1 MSEHKV
7 VSAALIIIGNEILS
21 GRTKDANLQF
31 LGEHLND
38 MGIRIRECRIVPDI
52 EDMIVETVNYCRATY
67 DYVFTTGGI
76 GPTHDDI
83 TAAAVAKAFDTP
95 LERHPEAE
103 AMLLAKY
110 KPGDVTP
117 ARMKMAD
124 IPSGA
129 LLLKNPVSTAPG
141 FRLENV
147 FVMAG
152 VPRIMQSMF
161 KEYAH
166 ELVGGAKVLS
176 ASVTS
181 HVPEGTIAM
190 RLGEIQDNFPDTDV
204 GSYPFWNDGKPGTN
218 LIVRHPDR
226 DVVNAACDEIVQ
238 MIKDLGGTPV
248 DVKRPE

>member
-1 MSEHKV
+1 MSEHKIV
-7 VSAALIIIGNEILS
+7 TAALIVIGNEILS

-31 LGEHLND
+31 LGEQLND
-38 MGIRIRECRIVPDI
+38 LGVRMRECRIVPDI
-52 EDMIVETVNYCRATY
+52 EEMIIDSVNQCRAKY

-83 TAAAVAKAFDTP
+83 TADAVAKAFGTS
-95 LERHPEAE
+95 LERHPDAE

-110 KPGDVTP
+110 KPEDVTS

-124 IPSGA
+124 IPVGA
-129 LLLKNPVSTAPG
+129 SLLNNPVSTAPG

-181 HVPEGTIAM
+181 YVPEGTIGM
-190 RLGEIQDNFPDTDV
+190 RLGEIQDDFPDADI

-218 LIVRHPDR
+218 LIVRHTNPDI
-226 DVVNAACDEIVQ
+226 VNAVCDKIVL
-238 MIKDLGGTPV
+238 MIRDLGGAPV
-248 DVKRPE
+248 DDNRPG